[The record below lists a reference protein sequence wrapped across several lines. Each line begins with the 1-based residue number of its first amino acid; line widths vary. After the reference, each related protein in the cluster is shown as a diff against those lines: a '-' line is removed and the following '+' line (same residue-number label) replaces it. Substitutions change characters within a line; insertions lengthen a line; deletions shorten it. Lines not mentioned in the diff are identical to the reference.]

1 MNNAMYSISDVAKY
15 FGVSKPTVY
24 SWINRKANPLK
35 VITISERIVRIS
47 ETDLNNF
54 LQNCAQV
61 A

>member
-15 FGVSKPTVY
+15 FEVSKPTVY
-24 SWINRKANPLK
+24 SWINRKSNPLK
-35 VITISERIVRIS
+35 VIPLSERIVRIS
-47 ETDLNNF
+47 ETDLNDF